1 MRKLRPIRKR
11 AAADGISFRV
21 VEGAELDAVMP
32 RLAEISREWLE
43 SVHGG
48 EKGFSLGFFDEGYM
62 RNFPVAVAE
71 KEGAIFAFCNL
82 WLGGDGS
89 ELSVDLMRYGKD
101 APRDRKRKFP
111 LRPLLA
117 ALSAWELRC
126 DRLSV
131 RLTLPL
137 GDHPETEVKLLVAN
151 FAFLTATSLLSPQK
165 CDCAIRVADVRR
177 AKLYG
182 SISLSC
188 ASALDCALRCLSAAK
203 KAKGANRA

>member
-1 MRKLRPIRKR
+1 MTTI
-11 AAADGISFRV
+11 A
-21 VEGAELDAVMP
+21 
-32 RLAEISREWLE
+32 
-43 SVHGG
+43 
-48 EKGFSLGFFDEGYM
+48 
-62 RNFPVAVAE
+62 
-71 KEGAIFAFCNL
+71 
-82 WLGGDGS
+82 
-89 ELSVDLMRYGKD
+89 LSVSSLFVALTVCAALGTKIQLNFIADAENDALCADVYIGGVHIVKARTFAVSNGICIKVGSGDPKRLPRKD
-101 APRDRKRKFP
+101 APHDRKRKFS

-137 GDHPETEVKLLVAN
+137 GDHPETEVKLLTAN
-151 FAFLTATSLLSPQK
+151 FAMSAAIAILSPRE
-165 CDCAIRVADVRR
+165 CDCDLRVADVRR

-203 KAKGANRA
+203 KAKGSNRA

>member
-1 MRKLRPIRKR
+1 MATIAVSVSSLFVALTVCAALGTKIQLNFIADAENDALCADVYIGGVHIVKARTFAVSNGICIKVGSGDPKR
-11 AAADGISFRV
+11 
-21 VEGAELDAVMP
+21 LP
-32 RLAEISREWLE
+32 R
-43 SVHGG
+43 
-48 EKGFSLGFFDEGYM
+48 
-62 RNFPVAVAE
+62 
-71 KEGAIFAFCNL
+71 
-82 WLGGDGS
+82 
-89 ELSVDLMRYGKD
+89 KD
-101 APRDRKRKFP
+101 APRDRKRKFA

-137 GDHPETEVKLLVAN
+137 GDHPETEVKLLAAN

-203 KAKGANRA
+203 KAKGSNRA

>member
-1 MRKLRPIRKR
+1 MATIAVSVSSLFVALIVCAALGTKIRLNFIADAENDALCADIYIGGVHIVKARTFAVSNGICVKVGSGAPKR
-11 AAADGISFRV
+11 
-21 VEGAELDAVMP
+21 LP
-32 RLAEISREWLE
+32 R
-43 SVHGG
+43 
-48 EKGFSLGFFDEGYM
+48 
-62 RNFPVAVAE
+62 
-71 KEGAIFAFCNL
+71 
-82 WLGGDGS
+82 
-89 ELSVDLMRYGKD
+89 KD

-111 LRPLLA
+111 LQPLLA

-126 DRLSV
+126 DRLTV
-131 RLTLPL
+131 RLSIPL
-137 GDHPETEVKLLVAN
+137 GDHPETEVKLLAAN